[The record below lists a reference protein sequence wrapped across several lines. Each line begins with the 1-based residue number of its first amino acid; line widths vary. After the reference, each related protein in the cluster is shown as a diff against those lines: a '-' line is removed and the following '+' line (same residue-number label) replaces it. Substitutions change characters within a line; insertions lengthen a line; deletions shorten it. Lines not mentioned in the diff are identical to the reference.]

1 MSVYNKGATRFKN
14 CGCPSLFHVSS
25 STNVQLPGAWPE
37 IFFFLEG
44 GGVEILSLTGN
55 ETKLQLG
62 SEGL

>member
-1 MSVYNKGATRFKN
+1 MRSKVTQGHRASECSGAVQNAFVSVASMQIN
-14 CGCPSLFHVSS
+14 
-25 STNVQLPGAWPE
+25 
-37 IFFFLEG
+37 FFLEG